1 MGADHQGLSGFE
13 DLPPDQDTLS
23 IGRSAQ
29 VPESRQCSTGEQR
42 ELISGTKSSEQ
53 TSETL

>member
-1 MGADHQGLSGFE
+1 MGADHQGLSGFQ
-13 DLPPDQDTLS
+13 DLPSDQHTLF

-29 VPESRQCSTGEQR
+29 VPKSRQCSTGEQG

-53 TSETL
+53 TSET